1 MIDFGTSYTVAVA
14 KQAGRSPEVIEIGG
28 ERRVP
33 SVVSVEAGG
42 DIIAGRAADDRA
54 SSNPGSTLRAPK
66 TRLGDQAPVV
76 LAGRT
81 HQIVDLVAELLRSV
95 YNDAVRQMESPPDEV
110 RLTHPATW
118 NGPRLSRL
126 LESATKAGLRNCS
139 LVPEPVA
146 AALSFASEVG
156 VAEGSNIAVYDLGG
170 GTFDTAVVTG
180 SGGRFTLAGRPGG
193 DQTIGGDL
201 FDEILY
207 NAIGEKL
214 PPDAWDSIIVDNDP
228 RWRTVAESFRREV
241 RSAKERLSTSAYTDV
256 SVPLPTGL
264 FQYRLQRTEFEEL
277 IHSYLDETIAL
288 LRRCINEAGVSEES
302 LAAIYL
308 VGGSSRSPIVESM
321 VRAAFPNVRVSRRGD
336 PKTAVALGAA
346 QAERS
351 NPPTDPGLVPPI
363 SPTPLGLPPTAAP
376 TSLPPGSVPPGS
388 VPPVSVPPVSVP
400 PVSIPP
406 APPVSVPPTAVPPT
420 VVPHV
425 AIPPAAPP
433 PAPRPA
439 PLYTPAPGGPTA
451 GQYLQPG
458 SPPKR
463 RSQRMTLIVVGVA
476 VAVIAAVVAVF
487 ALRGGGDKAA
497 VSTTTKTAADTTDVP
512 GTTSPGTIAS
522 VASTTAVDTT
532 AVTSTTQL
540 TTSTSATDSTAV
552 TDSTATI
559 TSDLTPGAA
568 ADIGDNV
575 SIVVPDGWTA
585 STSDTVVTLS
595 KASTTIQL
603 RARTRNVGE
612 DPSSVIAEYLTSY
625 DKSRIVTYGPTFQVG
640 FTTDSP
646 QIAQYRMNYAVFDA
660 KVGFDIVG
668 WIDVLQRD
676 DGLTVIYDVY
686 GADVQFESLP
696 DPTYQAF
703 LASFKKAPSL
713 GAATP
718 LKTFDPER
726 IKTTQP
732 FVAVSGLIGFR
743 PTPGFDTVSASDG
756 YAEVNDFAGGGTE
769 DFSVL
774 KVSKTD
780 TIDHALVAAEAELDS
795 SDTGRTFGTPSDFTA
810 NSYGVMG
817 RTVSWS
823 ATASDGTPVSGYVN
837 LYFDPAS
844 GNSVATFEQWNST
857 LDGTQPRAADFT
869 FMDRSVLIS
878 FNTID

>member
-1 MIDFGTSYTVAVA
+1 MIDFGTSYTVAVG

-33 SVVSVEAGG
+33 SVVAVESGG

-118 NGPRLSRL
+118 NAPRLSRL
-126 LESATKAGLRNCS
+126 LESAAKAGLRNCS

-146 AALSFASEVG
+146 AALSYASEVG

-214 PPDAWDSIIVDNDP
+214 PPDAWDSIVVDNDP

-241 RSAKERLSTSAYTDV
+241 RSAKERLSTSTYTDV

-264 FQYRLQRTEFEEL
+264 FQYRLQRTEFEDL
-277 IHSYLDETIAL
+277 IRSYLDETITL
-288 LRRCINEAGVSEES
+288 LRRCISEAGVSEDS

-321 VRAAFPNVRVSRRGD
+321 VRAAFPNLRVSRRGD

-351 NPPTDPGLVPPI
+351 NPPTDPGLALPI

-376 TSLPPGSVPPGS
+376 ISVPPAPA
-388 VPPVSVPPVSVP
+388 PPVSVPPAAPVPAPPVSVPPATPVPPPISVP

-406 APPVSVPPTAVPPT
+406 AP
-420 VVPHV
+420 
-425 AIPPAAPP
+425 
-433 PAPRPA
+433 RPA
-439 PLYTPAPGGPTA
+439 PLYASAPGGPPA
-451 GQYLQPG
+451 AQYLQPG
-458 SPPKR
+458 PSPQR
-463 RSQRMTLIVVGVA
+463 RSQRTMFTIVGVA
-476 VAVIAAVVAVF
+476 VAAVASVVAVIV
-487 ALRGGGDKAA
+487 LRGGDDKAA
-497 VSTTTKTAADTTDVP
+497 VSTTTETTFDTNTVADTTGPV
-512 GTTSPGTIAS
+512 TTDFGVTDST
-522 VASTTAVDTT
+522 VATTTADTATTVVTDTT
-532 AVTSTTQL
+532 AVTRTTAG
-540 TTSTSATDSTAV
+540 TDTTGVTSTSEF
-552 TDSTATI
+552 
-559 TSDLTPGAA
+559 TPGGA
-568 ADIGDNV
+568 ADIGHNV
-575 SIVVPDGWTA
+575 LMVVPDGWTA
-585 STSDTVVTLS
+585 SKTTSGVVSLVNGATNVDLQALS
-595 KASTTIQL
+595 RKT
-603 RARTRNVGE
+603 GE
-612 DPSSVIAEYLTSY
+612 NPAAVVEEYIGTFEQDLVIS
-625 DKSRIVTYGPTFQVG
+625 YGPTFAL
-640 FTTDSP
+640 P
-646 QIAQYRMNYAVFDA
+646 QISAAPELNEYGVYYVIFDA
-660 KVGFDIVG
+660 KAGIQSVGGVYVF
-668 WIDVLQRD
+668 QRD

-686 GADVQFESLP
+686 GADGSVAQLP
-696 DPTYQAF
+696 DATYQAF
-703 LASFKKAPSL
+703 LNSLKGAPSL
-713 GAATP
+713 GTAVPLVAAA
-718 LKTFDPER
+718 PER
-726 IKTTQP
+726 IKTSQP
-732 FVAVSGLIGFR
+732 LVAVSGLIGFR
-743 PTPGFDTVSASDG
+743 PTPGFETVSTSDG
-756 YAEVNDFAGGGTE
+756 FAEVNDFASGGGE
-769 DFSVL
+769 DFSVV
-774 KVSKTD
+774 KQPKTD
-780 TIDHALVAAEAELDS
+780 TIDNALVAAEAQLKTD
-795 SDTGRTFGTPSDFTA
+795 DTGRTFGSPKDFTA
-810 NSYGVMG
+810 NSYGVLG
-817 RTVSWS
+817 KTVSWN
-823 ATASDGTPVSGYVN
+823 ATAAGGTPVSGYVN

-844 GNSVATFEQWNST
+844 GNSVATFERWNSSA
-857 LDGTQPRAADFT
+857 DGTQPRAADFT
-869 FMDRSVLIS
+869 FMNRSVMIS